1 MTYGGK
7 QKFRKRSSVSILDN
21 RLIAR
26 VLAVQSLS
34 VLGRQ
39 VGLATLAGIIAG
51 GIVGGVGGRIAM
63 RVTGF
68 VAGPPLVGITTTN
81 GNRVGDITLGGT
93 IGVLLVGVALGVL
106 GGLVYAVLEPWL
118 RRFRPWQGFA
128 FGAFLLVAAGV
139 SVLDPVNSDFSRFGS
154 AALNVAV
161 FGALFLL
168 FGILIAWVFE
178 RLPAIAAQSGTRRFV
193 VGLGWLALLL
203 TGALLLLSAS
213 GLGTSPDALPT
224 LVTVGSLSVAALA
237 LWRKV
242 TALGYAALGLLLLA
256 GAARLVSALPVLL
269 EGL

>member
-1 MTYGGK
+1 
-7 QKFRKRSSVSILDN
+7 VN
-21 RLIAR
+21 VAR
-26 VLAVQSLS
+26 VAGLS
-34 VLGRQ
+34 VLIRLGRH

-68 VAGPPLVGITTTN
+68 VAGPPLVGVTTTN
-81 GNRVGDITLGGT
+81 GNRVGDITIDGT
-93 IGVLLVGVALGVL
+93 IGVLLVGVSLGLL
-106 GGLVYAVLEPWL
+106 GALVYAAVEPWL
-118 RRFRPWQGFA
+118 RRLRPWHGVA
-128 FGAFLLVAAGV
+128 FGVFLLVAAGI

-154 AALNVAV
+154 APLNVAM

-168 FGILIAWVFE
+168 FGILIAWVFD
-178 RLPAIAAQSGTRRFV
+178 RLPAIAAQTRTRARFV

-203 TGALLLLSAS
+203 AGALLLLSAS
-213 GLGTSPDALPT
+213 GLGKSPDALPT

-237 LWRKV
+237 FWRRF
-242 TALGYAALGLLLLA
+242 TALGYAALGLVLLV